1 MVNGYYAPDN
11 FFDSQ
16 NRKIHIRDFDGKWN
30 LTTTQ
35 AIEVARLAMTKL
47 DYSTNNVHMDFSP
60 HVYAAGIDADR
71 IPRLRFEW
79 YYSVQDELQSRLE
92 AEVNMDNG
100 KLESL
105 YYDDKAYWNA
115 RPPINVPIST
125 DKKEI
130 PQQ

>member
-1 MVNGYYAPDN
+1 
-11 FFDSQ
+11 
-16 NRKIHIRDFDGKWN
+16 
-30 LTTTQ
+30 
-35 AIEVARLAMTKL
+35 
-47 DYSTNNVHMDFSP
+47 MDFAP
-60 HVYAAGIDADR
+60 HIIFAAGDFKNV
-71 IPRLRFEW
+71 IPRYFFEW
-79 YYSVQDELQSRLE
+79 DYQGSMQDDLQSKIE
-92 AEVNMDNG
+92 AEVNADNG